1 MPHYNAPRRS
11 ATPSSYPYS
20 QYYPG
25 INPYESELPLTAES
39 SAIMPYS
46 PPSGGVNDS
55 FKSAAG
61 GAAKAGGGF
70 SIPNLGDIKG
80 IVDRFGG
87 IEGILATMGK
97 VQKMMQ
103 TFQQFAPMAKMFAG
117 LLPGG
122 KSASSKGGGSGG
134 LDEFKPRR
142 RRKKGTKR
150 SSNQRR
156 STYSKGRSKSGKRRR

>member
-11 ATPSSYPYS
+11 ATPPSYPYS

-25 INPYESELPLTAES
+25 INPYETELPLTAES

-46 PPSGGVNDS
+46 APSSGVNDS
-55 FKSAAG
+55 FTSAAS

-103 TFQQFAPMAKMFAG
+103 TFQQFAPMAKLVAG

-122 KSASSKGGGSGG
+122 KGAASKGRSGG

-150 SSNQRR
+150 SNSQRR
-156 STYSKGRSKSGKRRR
+156 STSSKSRSKSGKSRR

>member
-25 INPYESELPLTAES
+25 INPYETELPLTAES
-39 SAIMPYS
+39 SAVTPYS
-46 PPSGGVNDS
+46 PFSNGANDS
-55 FKSAAG
+55 LTSAAG

-80 IVDRFGG
+80 IVDRLGG
-87 IEGILATMGK
+87 IDGILVTVGK

-103 TFQQFAPMAKMFAG
+103 TFQQFAPMVKMVAG
-117 LLPGG
+117 LLPLG
-122 KSASSKGGGSGG
+122 KSASLKGGGSGG
-134 LDEFKPRR
+134 IDEFKPRK
-142 RRKKGTKR
+142 RRKKGNKR
-150 SSNQRR
+150 SSQRR
-156 STYSKGRSKSGKRRR
+156 SNPSKGRSNSGKRRR